1 MIYDREFVFGT
12 TIIADLKSSRYS
24 VSRDV
29 IRIYQKRYLVMK
41 RNFLTYKNIFL
52 VLFCLFLLRG
62 SIQILM
68 TPPLEGFDSI
78 GHIDYLQYLH
88 DHGKRDLKK
97 MPMSE
102 NSLELLRL
110 LPLCK
115 HLETSDGSG
124 LYYENYYTQS
134 VSTIDSLK
142 HVLWKMKFYP
152 PNVTYV
158 DSENNWQRKHPPLY
172 YWILN
177 AIVERIHPSYFIQ
190 AYYCFSFVSL
200 LLLSLS
206 MIPFYLFGKTISDTC
221 NEKHKLFFVVL
232 FTIQPMIYMIGAR
245 ISNDALAYTFNALI
259 CLLLLKTL
267 IASSEKKQTALMYAL
282 LAGTVTGLSIITK
295 TYALLFLPSFF
306 LIGIVAY
313 IVNKN
318 ARYLFST
325 AVFSVIALCI
335 SLPTLLFHLKVT
347 GQLDGNLIQS
357 DLKNSGYAINYV
369 KSFIDFYI
377 TSLDGYVQAVKIV
390 TLRIWVGNWSS
401 IANFPL
407 VYIFYSVL
415 YAVTLIS
422 FVRSLPSVVKKLYDP
437 LTLFFVFSVILQGAL
452 FVALMKLGIET
463 ATYAQRVTAVA
474 GYYSYAFYATELYIF
489 WYLLKD
495 KSFNWFAGISGLFLF
510 TDITGILTQIIYYYG
525 GGHVG
530 PGRIIIPEYNWLSL
544 IAGNWAH
551 APWQIISLKMFVV
564 LCAVYF
570 AFSTMMVLIV
580 KNKGLDK

>member
-1 MIYDREFVFGT
+1 
-12 TIIADLKSSRYS
+12 
-24 VSRDV
+24 
-29 IRIYQKRYLVMK
+29 MK
-41 RNFLTYKNIFL
+41 RNLFTHNKIFL
-52 VLFCLFLLRG
+52 ILFCLFLLRG

-97 MPMSE
+97 MPISE
-102 NSLELLRL
+102 NSLELLKIM
-110 LPLCK
+110 PLCK
-115 HLETSDGSG
+115 HMETNDSSG
-124 LYYENYYTQS
+124 LHYEKYYTQS
-134 VSTIDSLK
+134 FSTIDSLK

-152 PNVTYV
+152 PNVKYV

-177 AIVERIHPSYFIQ
+177 SIVERINPSYFIQ
-190 AYYCFSFVSL
+190 AYYCFSFLSL

-206 MIPFYLFGKTISDTC
+206 MIPFYLFGKAISDKC
-221 NEKHKLFFVVL
+221 KEKHKLFFVVL
-232 FTIQPMIYMIGAR
+232 FAIQPMIYMIGAR

-267 IASSEKKQTALMYAL
+267 IASSEKKQTALIYAL
-282 LAGTVTGLSIITK
+282 LAGAVTGLSIITK
-295 TYALLFLPSFF
+295 TYALLFLPAFC

-313 IVNKN
+313 IANKN
-318 ARYLFST
+318 ARYLLST
-325 AVFSVIALCI
+325 ALFAVAALCI
-335 SLPTLLFHLKVT
+335 SLPTLLFHLKIT

-357 DLKNSGYAINYV
+357 DLQNSGYAINYV

-377 TSLDGYVQAVKIV
+377 TSLDGYIQVVKII

-407 VYIFYSVL
+407 VYVFYITL
-415 YAVTLIS
+415 YAITLILL
-422 FVRSLPSVVKKLYDP
+422 VRSLPSIVKKMYDP

-495 KSFNWFAGISGLFLF
+495 KSFNWFAGIAGLFLF

-525 GGHVG
+525 GGYVG

-551 APWQIISLKMFVV
+551 APWQIVSIKMFIV

-570 AFSTMMVLIV
+570 AFSTMLLFAV
-580 KNKGLDK
+580 KNKGSDK